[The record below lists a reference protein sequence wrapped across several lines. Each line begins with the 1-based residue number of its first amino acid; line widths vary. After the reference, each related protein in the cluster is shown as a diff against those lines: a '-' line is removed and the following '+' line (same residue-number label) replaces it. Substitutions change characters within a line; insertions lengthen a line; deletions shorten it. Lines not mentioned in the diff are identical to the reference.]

1 MNIFFSRSVAFLAK
15 MKYNALMGLLF
26 AFLVV
31 LPDYLFEAFL
41 PNVRY
46 LTDYVFLAVMFVFGF
61 FLSLSGVWVYAV

>member
-46 LTDYVFLAVMFVFGF
+46 LTD
-61 FLSLSGVWVYAV
+61 